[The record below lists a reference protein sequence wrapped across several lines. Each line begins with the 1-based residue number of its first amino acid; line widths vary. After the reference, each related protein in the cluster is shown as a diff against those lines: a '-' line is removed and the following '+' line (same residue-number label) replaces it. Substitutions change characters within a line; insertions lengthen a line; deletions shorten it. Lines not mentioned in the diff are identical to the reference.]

1 VPASTRRALG
11 AVVAALGIILVVV
24 WAWIVVK
31 LGPSGEASFSA
42 TSKSPGAMVIP
53 SDVLNAV
60 DVPVH
65 VTATRRDGGPVR
77 LTVAQSTDARA
88 ILGTSAVST
97 VSAVRYPAGTMD
109 LRVSGAGALAD
120 ITRTDVWRVA
130 LKEPGSAVMVVD
142 QVRAPET
149 VVVTS
154 GDATA
159 LTDVTLTLSW
169 AERAWFFEALAIA
182 TLGAVLAAFAMNDLW
197 QGRVT
202 TAHGDVVGA
211 DTSEVTA

>member
-11 AVVAALGIILVVV
+11 AVVASLGIILVVV
-24 WAWIVVK
+24 GAWIVVN

-42 TSKSPGAMVIP
+42 TSRSPGAIVIP
-53 SDVLNAV
+53 SAVLNAV

-77 LTVAQSTDARA
+77 LTVAPSSDAREMLA
-88 ILGTSAVST
+88 TSAVST
-97 VSAVRYPAGTMD
+97 VSAVRYPAGTIK
-109 LRVSGAGALAD
+109 LRASGTGALAD

-130 LKEPGSAVMVVD
+130 VKEPGTAVMVVG
-142 QVRAPET
+142 QARAPET
-149 VVVTS
+149 VVVSS

-169 AERAWFFEALAIA
+169 AERAWFFEALAMA

-197 QGRVT
+197 QGRAVT
-202 TAHGDVVGA
+202 VHGDVVVA
-211 DTSEVTA
+211 ETSEATA